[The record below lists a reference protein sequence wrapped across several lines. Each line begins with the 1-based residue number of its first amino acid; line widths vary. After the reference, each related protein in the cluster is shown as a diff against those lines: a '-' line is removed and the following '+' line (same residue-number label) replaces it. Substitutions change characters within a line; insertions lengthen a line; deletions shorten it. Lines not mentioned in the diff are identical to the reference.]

1 MAQFLVIG
9 VIETN
14 SIIHKTRYTMGR
26 ESDAGGHWAVAVLWV
41 GGSCCAHI
49 SPFWHY
55 GPTDLR
61 NGGHTLLSNRPI
73 EGLNV
78 GVFDQY
84 IIPEL
89 NSGKKIPS
97 FASLTAANSSILA
110 ARFAL
115 RLDEFVPTSASS
127 SSKRSSSTAATS
139 TSPITA
145 VPMAEELVK
154 TVLEITKSG
163 MSGVR

>member
-1 MAQFLVIG
+1 
-9 VIETN
+9 
-14 SIIHKTRYTMGR
+14 MGR

-89 NSGKKIPS
+89 TPGKKIPS

-127 SSKRSSSTAATS
+127 SSKRSSSSSSTAATS